1 MKRKFLSLFL
11 LFAVLIPFTGC
22 GDLLP
27 SDTTATPPNLAPP
40 ADGETLTVSF
50 LDVGQ
55 GDSIFIELPE
65 GKTML
70 IDASESDQAE
80 GIIDYI
86 EGRGHDTLD
95 YVVATH
101 PHADHIG
108 GMREVLE
115 AFEVGEIWMPAADTD
130 TKTYERLLTTIEEKE
145 IPLHVAKSGKTIID
159 SESLNI
165 SILAPCKEEYD
176 DLNDYSAVLSL
187 TYGKTRFIFT
197 GDAEAL
203 SEAEILESDF
213 ATPYLSAD
221 VLKLG
226 HHGSS
231 SSSSEAFVK
240 AINPKWGII
249 SCGEGNS
256 YGHPHDEILARFD
269 KLGIELLR
277 TDLLGTIV
285 MTSDGEQVKY
295 GDSVSDGNADDTPIT
310 DAPTTNAPEGARY
323 HWILNTSSKKIHR
336 ADCSSAA
343 KISESNRAESDK
355 SVSELIAE
363 GYSACGVCKPQD

>member
-1 MKRKFLSLFL
+1 MKRKFLSLLL
-11 LFAVLIPFTGC
+11 LFAVLLPLTGC
-22 GDLLP
+22 NGLLP
-27 SDTTATPPNLAPP
+27 TSTTTDGGADLSVP
-40 ADGETLTVSF
+40 ADGKTLTVSF

-55 GDSIFIELPE
+55 GDSIFIELPD

-70 IDASESDQAE
+70 IDASEADQAK
-80 GIIDYI
+80 GIIDYVKN
-86 EGRGHDTLD
+86 RKHDTLD

-108 GMREVLE
+108 GMAKVLQ
-115 AFEVGEIWMPAADTD
+115 AFNVGEIWMPEAESTS
-130 TKTYERLLTTIEEKE
+130 KTFERLLTTIEEKE
-145 IPLHVAKSGKTIID
+145 IPLHVAKAGKTILD
-159 SESLNI
+159 SDSLNI
-165 SILAPCKEEYD
+165 SVIAPCKEEYD

-187 TYGKTRFIFT
+187 TYGKTRFLFT

-203 SEAEILESDF
+203 SEGEILDTGVSL
-213 ATPYLSAD
+213 AAD

-240 AINPKWGII
+240 AVSPKWGVI

-256 YGHPHDEILARFD
+256 YGHPHDVILDRFE

-285 MTSDGEQVKY
+285 MTSDGSVVRY
-295 GDSVSDGNADDTPIT
+295 GDHQSEGSAENPPVT
-310 DAPTTNAPEGARY
+310 DAPVGAKY
-323 HWILNTSSKKIHR
+323 HWILNTSSKKIHYE
-336 ADCSSAA
+336 DCPSAQ
-343 KISESNRAESDK
+343 KISDANRAESDK
-355 SVSELIAE
+355 SVSALIDE
-363 GYSACGVCKPQD
+363 GYTACGACKPVD

>member
-1 MKRKFLSLFL
+1 MKRKFLSLIL
-11 LFAVLIPFTGC
+11 LAAILLPLTGC
-22 GDLLP
+22 GFLPLTTTDGGADL
-27 SDTTATPPNLAPP
+27 TVP
-40 ADGETLTVSF
+40 ADGKTLTVSF

-55 GDSIFIELPE
+55 GDSIFIELPD

-70 IDASESDQAE
+70 IDASESEYADDITA
-80 GIIDYI
+80 YI
-86 EGRGHDTLD
+86 QGRGHNTLD

-108 GMREVLE
+108 GMTAVIS
-115 AFEVGEIWMPAADTD
+115 AFNVGEIWMPDADSTS
-130 TKTYERLLTTIEEKE
+130 KTYERLLEKIAEKE
-145 IPLHVAKSGKTIID
+145 IPLHVAATGKTILD

-165 SILAPCKEEYD
+165 SVIAPCKEEYG

-197 GDAEAL
+197 GDAEAP
-203 SEAEILESDF
+203 SEEEILASGVS
-213 ATPYLSAD
+213 LSAD

-231 SSSSEAFVK
+231 SSSTEDFVK
-240 AINPKWGII
+240 AIDPTWGVI

-256 YGHPHDEILARFD
+256 YGHPHAETLTRFE
-269 KLGIELLR
+269 KLGITLLR

-285 MTSDGEQVKY
+285 MTSDGTTVRY
-295 GDSVSDGNADDTPIT
+295 GDTAIEGGADD
-310 DAPTTNAPEGARY
+310 APVTTAPEAVQY

-336 ADCSSAA
+336 ADCSSVS
-343 KISESNRAESDK
+343 KISEGNRAESTQ
-355 SVSELIAE
+355 SVSALIAD
-363 GYSACGVCKPQD
+363 GYSACGTCKPTD

>member
-11 LFAVLIPFTGC
+11 LLALLIPFAGC
-22 GDLLP
+22 GSLVPDAGADL
-27 SDTTATPPNLAPP
+27 AVP
-40 ADGETLTVSF
+40 ADGKTLTVSF

-55 GDSIFIELPE
+55 GDSIFIELPD
-65 GKTML
+65 GDTML
-70 IDASESDQAE
+70 IDASEADQAE

-86 EGRGHDTLD
+86 RGRGHDTLD

-115 AFEVGEIWMPAADTD
+115 AFNVGEIWMPDADSD
-130 TKTYERLLTTIEEKE
+130 TKTYEKLLETVDAKK
-145 IPLHVAKSGKTIID
+145 IPLHVAAAGKTVL
-159 SESLNI
+159 SNESL
-165 SILAPCKEEYD
+165 SIDVIAPCSAEYD
-176 DLNDYSAVLSL
+176 DLNDYSAVISL

-203 SEAEILESDF
+203 SEAEILKSGVS
-213 ATPYLSAD
+213 LSAD

-231 SSSSEAFVK
+231 TSSSEAFVK
-240 AINPKWGII
+240 AVDPKWGII

-256 YGHPHDEILARFD
+256 YGHPHRETLALAE

-285 MTSDGEQVKY
+285 MTSDGTAVKY
-295 GDSVSDGNADDTPIT
+295 GDVESDGNADDDDDS
-310 DAPTTNAPEGARY
+310 DAVPAPDTGY
-323 HWILNTSSKKIHR
+323 HWVLNTSSKKIHR
-336 ADCSSAA
+336 EDCASVD
-343 KISESNRAESDK
+343 KISEGNRAESDK
-355 SVSELIAE
+355 SVSQLEAE
-363 GYSACGVCKPQD
+363 GYAPCGSCKPKD

>member
-1 MKRKFLSLFL
+1 MKRKILSLFL
-11 LFAVLIPFTGC
+11 LLSLLIPFTGC
-22 GDLLP
+22 DFLVPDAGADL
-27 SDTTATPPNLAPP
+27 AVP
-40 ADGETLTVSF
+40 ADGKTLTVSF

-55 GDSIFIELPE
+55 GDSILIELPD
-65 GKTML
+65 GNTML

-115 AFEVGEIWMPAADTD
+115 AFDVGEIWMPDADSD
-130 TKTYERLLTTIEEKE
+130 TKTYENLLETVAEKE
-145 IPLHVAKSGKTIID
+145 IPLHVAAAGKTIL
-159 SESLNI
+159 STESLAI
-165 SILAPCKEEYD
+165 DLVAPCSKEYD
-176 DLNDYSAVLSL
+176 DLNDYSAVIRL

-197 GDAEAL
+197 GDAEAH
-203 SEAEILESDF
+203 SEEEILASGVS
-213 ATPYLSAD
+213 LSAD

-231 SSSSEAFVK
+231 TSSSEAFVK
-240 AINPKWGII
+240 AVDPKWGII

-256 YGHPHDEILARFD
+256 YGHPHRETLD
-269 KLGIELLR
+269 KFADLGIELLR

-285 MTSDGEQVKY
+285 MTSDGETVKY
-295 GDSVSDGNADDTPIT
+295 GDSASGGNADADDDS
-310 DAPTTNAPEGARY
+310 DAAPAPGTGY
-323 HWILNTSSKKIHR
+323 HWVLNTSSKKIHR
-336 ADCSSAA
+336 EDCSYAES
-343 KISESNRAESDK
+343 ISEANRAESDK
-355 SVSELIAE
+355 SVSELEAE
-363 GYSACGVCKPQD
+363 GYTPCGTCKPKD